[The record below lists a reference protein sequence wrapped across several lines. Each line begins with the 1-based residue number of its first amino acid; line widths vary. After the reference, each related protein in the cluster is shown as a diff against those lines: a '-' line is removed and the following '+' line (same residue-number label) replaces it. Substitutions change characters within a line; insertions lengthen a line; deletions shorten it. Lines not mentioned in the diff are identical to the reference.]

1 MTDDSPKVVNLRGQ
15 PVEITGG
22 TPAAVFQVV
31 DDIVAILR
39 AGTYP
44 AIAITITDGMGNST
58 LNWQTGNCPVALVGA
73 LEALKF
79 EILKQRGQ

>member
-15 PVEITGG
+15 PVQILDG
-22 TPAAVFQVV
+22 TPPAVFKVV
-31 DDIVAILR
+31 EDIVALLH

-44 AIAITITDGMGNST
+44 AIAITITDGKGNST
-58 LNWQTGNCPVALVGA
+58 LHWQTGNCPVALVGA

-79 EILKQRGQ
+79 EILKQRAS